1 MCTRRFDAVR
11 ASLTNQV
18 TAAYIRRTGVKSS
31 LLAQSLPLCFASRSF
46 CNSLG
51 TAPPLR
57 SRCDGDHKNA
67 LFAYWPEQA
76 GPAAISLDEG
86 AFKQGERKMPRKAA
100 TALAAVQPANALLAR
115 VGKVAITVSSSTFRR
130 RNGVASWPSGPAR
143 NRPRS
148 QNHNQ

>member
-1 MCTRRFDAVR
+1 MLTFDTALIVLAGNRFVCGVRTYEGPRQTKKHGTMMGPHYVFRASISDLLVLICAMETRDVHTMAQHVYFDAVR

-67 LFAYWPEQA
+67 LFAYWPE
-76 GPAAISLDEG
+76 
-86 AFKQGERKMPRKAA
+86 
-100 TALAAVQPANALLAR
+100 
-115 VGKVAITVSSSTFRR
+115 
-130 RNGVASWPSGPAR
+130 
-143 NRPRS
+143 
-148 QNHNQ
+148 